1 MPTDM
6 PHSLLDG
13 LEGRR
18 FSFYPAIRGIE
29 HNEWSLLDST
39 WSEVQV
45 RNSHSAQEFW
55 IPKSHV
61 GGVSSSD
68 SPVVILGLRR
78 ELELKAGGIYP
89 YRNVVTEIPSTQAG
103 RTPRVAT
110 AAPPRQRLFSGSDA
124 NTLRLLGIAIGAAL
138 LASVLGFLAVVGGM
152 HNPFERLFKADTSTS
167 DQRYLGL
174 GSRDSY
180 FEVVGRLEQPES
192 EEWLS
197 GEEDELQF
205 QVLRYPSRGYIVVMM
220 GGSRADMRYLGTVH
234 EPSRQILDSARLVRG
249 GDTSSMMRNLPDF

>member
-6 PHSLLDG
+6 PHSLLEE

-29 HNEWSLLDST
+29 HNEWSLMDST

-103 RTPRVAT
+103 RRSRVAT

-124 NTLRLLGIAIGAAL
+124 KHAAAAGHCNRSGAARIV
-138 LASVLGFLAVVGGM
+138 A
-152 HNPFERLFKADTSTS
+152 
-167 DQRYLGL
+167 GL
-174 GSRDSY
+174 
-180 FEVVGRLEQPES
+180 
-192 EEWLS
+192 
-197 GEEDELQF
+197 
-205 QVLRYPSRGYIVVMM
+205 SRGRR
-220 GGSRADMRYLGTVH
+220 GDAQ
-234 EPSRQILDSARLVRG
+234 PVRKALQG
-249 GDTSSMMRNLPDF
+249 